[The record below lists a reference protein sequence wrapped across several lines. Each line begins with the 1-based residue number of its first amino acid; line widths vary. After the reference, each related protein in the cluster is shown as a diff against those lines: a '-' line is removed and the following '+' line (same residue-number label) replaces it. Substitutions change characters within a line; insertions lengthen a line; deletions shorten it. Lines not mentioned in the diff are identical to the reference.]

1 MAGMDGGRL
10 LPAPPPPC
18 RQEPVPRRSD
28 HGWDGG
34 WDDRGWDGGWS
45 AASWSGQPASGK
57 GRWPTER
64 GGKRKH
70 WETACA
76 LARLQSPEAE
86 ASFKFKH
93 TRPET
98 KEEDDA
104 FMCR

>member
-1 MAGMDGGRL
+1 MFRL
-10 LPAPPPPC
+10 LPTPP
-18 RQEPVPRRSD
+18 QPVPRRSD

-45 AASWSGQPASGK
+45 AASWSDQPASGK

-86 ASFKFKH
+86 ASFRFKNP
-93 TRPET
+93 RPKT
-98 KEEDDA
+98 KAEDDA